1 MKDIRRRLLNYTIV
15 LLVIAI
21 CISAVACGELP
32 PDPSVSETP
41 GVTTTSLPIPTSSS
55 SPTLASDPPPTTST
69 PTQPTEPPATEPD
82 PNALTADEIAELQ
95 NIYQLVKSETGHDV
109 PNFYNA
115 ALGMEYSD
123 AKDISPSYFFRKGD
137 GEEFE
142 TTRMT
147 AEEYE
152 FIKSAEPNAEMYD
165 WYRISAEDVERILQ
179 MCFGLS
185 LSDMNEGLGSLHYWD
200 KTDCYYSGA
209 TAPGPYA
216 DNLII
221 TGGTHLEDGNLMV
234 FYTTQLGNWGELKQF
249 VMMLKP
255 VDSGYHILFN
265 QRLKT

>member
-1 MKDIRRRLLNYTIV
+1 MKEKNCRLSIGLMTI
-15 LLVIAI
+15 LIIAL
-21 CISAVACGELP
+21 CISLMACAAVPTYP
-32 PDPSVSETP
+32 PALETP
-41 GVTTTSLPIPTSSS
+41 TDVLSSPPPTSSS
-55 SPTLASDPPPTTST
+55 SPTQASDPPPTSSV

-95 NIYQLVKSETGHDV
+95 NIYQLVKSETGHLV
-109 PNFYNA
+109 TNFYNA
-115 ALGMEYSD
+115 ALGMEYTD
-123 AKDISPSYFFRKGD
+123 PRDISLRYFFREGD

-147 AEEYE
+147 EEEYE
-152 FIKSAEPNAEMYD
+152 FLKSADPNAEHLD

-185 LSDMNEGLGSLHYWD
+185 LSEMNNDLGSLPYWD
-200 KTDCYYSGA
+200 KTNCYYSG
-209 TAPGPYA
+209 TTSPAPFA

-234 FYTTQLGNWGELKQF
+234 FYTSQEGNWGELKQF

-255 VDSGYHILFN
+255 VDGGYHILSN
-265 QRLKT
+265 QKSST

>member
-1 MKDIRRRLLNYTIV
+1 MCV
-15 LLVIAI
+15 
-21 CISAVACGELP
+21 SAAGCAKQP
-32 PDPSVSETP
+32 ADPSVSEPSTD
-41 GVTTTSLPIPTSSS
+41 TTTSLPIPTSSS
-55 SPTLASDPPPTTST
+55 SPTQAADPPPTTST

-95 NIYQLVKSETGHDV
+95 NIYQLVKSETGHLV
-109 PNFYNA
+109 TNFYNA
-115 ALGMEYSD
+115 ALGMEYTD
-123 AKDISPSYFFRKGD
+123 PKDISLSWFFCNGD

-147 AEEYE
+147 EEEYE
-152 FIKSAEPNAEMYD
+152 FIKSVIPNAEHLD
-165 WYRISAEDVERILQ
+165 LNCISAEDVERILQ

-185 LSDMNEGLGSLHYWD
+185 LSDMNNDRESLPYWD

-216 DNLII
+216 DNVVI

-234 FYTTQLGNWGELKQF
+234 FYTSQEGNWGELKQF

-255 VDSGYHILFN
+255 VDGGYHILFN

>member
-1 MKDIRRRLLNYTIV
+1 MKKQSLIILF
-15 LLVIAI
+15 IAI
-21 CISAVACGELP
+21 SLLFAACSP
-32 PDPSVSETP
+32 VITANP
-41 GVTTTSLPIPTSSS
+41 GTSTNNTSVTTNPPTSSS
-55 SPTLASDPPPTTST
+55 PTQASDPPPTTST
-69 PTQPTEPPATEPD
+69 PTQPTEPPVTKPD

-95 NIYQLVKSETGHDV
+95 NIYQLVKSETGRHV
-109 PNFYNA
+109 TNFYNA

-123 AKDISPSYFFRKGD
+123 PKDISLSYFFCQGD

-147 AEEYE
+147 EEEYE
-152 FIKSAEPNAEMYD
+152 FIKSVIPDAEHFD
-165 WYRISAEDVERILQ
+165 LCRISAEDVERILQ

-200 KTDCYYSGA
+200 KTDCYYSIA
-209 TAPGPYA
+209 SYPPTA
-216 DNLII
+216 DNLVI

-234 FYTTQLGNWGELKQF
+234 SYTSQEGNWGELKQF

-255 VDSGYHILFN
+255 VDGGYHILFN